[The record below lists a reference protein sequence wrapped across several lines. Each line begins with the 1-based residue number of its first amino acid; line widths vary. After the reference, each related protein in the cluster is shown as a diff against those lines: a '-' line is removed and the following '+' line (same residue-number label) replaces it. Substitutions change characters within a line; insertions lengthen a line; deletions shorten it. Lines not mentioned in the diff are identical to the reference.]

1 MEKSGLSVYVATRLS
16 VNVCVSMCV
25 CTHARVCTCMRQ
37 KVPGLLCAV
46 PAGRVAVRMAL
57 FPVSALK

>member
-1 MEKSGLSVYVATRLS
+1 MYARMSECVCARMYIHVHVYVY
-16 VNVCVSMCV
+16 VCVG
-25 CTHARVCTCMRQ
+25 Q